1 MIMIGDYIRLTDCE
15 EIYTSPTIGLYRTK
29 SGHQYVYVH
38 MEDGIPEVDI
48 MDCSNSVEIINRLHP
63 LGLYDHMMENFQ
75 DQIQIL

>member
-1 MIMIGDYIRLTDCE
+1 MIGDYLRLKDCE
-15 EIYTSPTIGLYRTK
+15 EIYTGSILGLYRTK

-48 MDCSNSVEIINRLHP
+48 MDCSNSVEIIDILCR
-63 LGLYDHMMENFQ
+63 LGLYDHIMENFK